1 MPFHQILRQGY
12 SRVPVYEKQNKSN
25 FIGMLLIKNVS
36 CGFAPFILQRIVLNG
51 ALMIQ
56 LVIYDPE
63 DAKPVSSFN
72 LIPLPE
78 AEPSMSCLE
87 ALNFL

>member
-1 MPFHQILRQGY
+1 MCGPQ
-12 SRVPVYEKQNKSN
+12 
-25 FIGMLLIKNVS
+25 LIT
-36 CGFAPFILQRIVLNG
+36 
-51 ALMIQ
+51 
-56 LVIYDPE
+56 YDPE

-78 AEPSMSCLE
+78 AEPGMSCLE

>member
-1 MPFHQILRQGY
+1 M
-12 SRVPVYEKQNKSN
+12 
-25 FIGMLLIKNVS
+25 NVLPGVS
-36 CGFAPFILQRIVLNG
+36 LQKLTWP
-51 ALMIQ
+51 LPSQ
-56 LVIYDPE
+56 LVVYDPE

-78 AEPSMSCLE
+78 AEPGMSCLE